1 MPTDDHIESTNVT
14 DSLQLANPIPKISAY
29 IRRKSESY
37 LARRRSDDY
46 QNQLPLNENRLS
58 TYYNPSEGIKEEDNK
73 EKVLEENLTQHD
85 SVKHTGE
92 LL

>member
-1 MPTDDHIESTNVT
+1 MPTDDHIQSTNVT
-14 DSLQLANPIPKISAY
+14 DGLQLANPIPKISAY

-46 QNQLPLNENRLS
+46 QNQLHSNENRLS

-73 EKVLEENLTQHD
+73 EKVLEENLSQYD
-85 SVKHTGE
+85 SVKRTGE